1 MMYRVPPAIEGG
13 GLKGL
18 DLAASNIP
26 SEADAVA
33 AYCDRTGRDAI
44 PNLQFHLAYNLFRFA
59 AIIHGIKGRA
69 LRGNA
74 SSTRAD
80 KVSRSE
86 EHTSELQ
93 SLMRIQY
100 AVFCLKQKHTPITLQ
115 T

>member
-69 LRGNA
+69 LRGHA
-74 SSTRAD
+74 SSPRAD
-80 KVSRSE
+80 KRSE
-86 EHTSELQ
+86 ERRVGNGCVSTCRSRGSPYH
-93 SLMRIQY
+93 
-100 AVFCLKQKHTPITLQ
+100 
-115 T
+115 